1 MRSSRRR
8 ALGTGIAVTAL
19 AAVVAGAPAVAADR
33 GSADRGPKAPK
44 KPSLQSVQLLSFNDF
59 HGHLEATDAPL
70 SAVHDPSRTPVGG
83 AEYLSSTLTRLRES
97 VGDGRSLTV
106 AAGDLIGGSTF
117 LSGLFHDEP
126 AVESLNAMG
135 LDVSSVGNHE
145 FDEGTTELLRMQ
157 DGGCHPKDG
166 CYFPEEPYAG
176 ADFPWLAA
184 NVVKKDGSGTFLPG
198 TWVADVAGV
207 RVGFI
212 GMTLEATDQLV
223 SPGGVSSVTFEDEV
237 ETANAEAAR
246 LVASGVEAI
255 VVLMH
260 EGGANSGTYDS
271 CVGISEP
278 IATMATRFSP
288 EIDQIVTGH
297 THNPYVCSIPDPA
310 GNPRLVTSAADYG
323 RVVTESILKIDR
335 FTGEVDRAASTARNH
350 LVTRTTADPAL
361 TGIIDKWKALS
372 DPLAARVVGTHAE
385 DIIGHSD
392 PRANRSIE
400 TPMGALVA
408 DAILWGTSGENG
420 GAQLA
425 FMNVGG
431 VRQSLPML
439 PRYGEQPGEITYA
452 EAFDIAPFG
461 NLLNTVTMTGAQIKA
476 LLEQQYRV
484 SSTGSASTLSLCV
497 SDGFTY
503 TWDAS
508 APQGSKVVAGS
519 MRLHGVPVEPD
530 ATYRVG
536 TLSFLAQGGDGFS
549 TFTQASALTGG
560 PEDLANLVAYFEA
573 HPGLRA
579 PADRIAGL

>member
-1 MRSSRRR
+1 MTRTQRRLLGAGVTGTAIA
-8 ALGTGIAVTAL
+8 ALVAGGPAL
-19 AAVVAGAPAVAADR
+19 AAPSTKPSAP
-33 GSADRGPKAPK
+33 
-44 KPSLQSVQLLSFNDF
+44 KPSLQTVQLLSFNDY
-59 HGHLEATDAPL
+59 HGHLEATDPPL
-70 SAVHDPSRTPVGG
+70 SAVHDPSQTPVGG
-83 AEYLSSTLTRLRES
+83 AEYLSSKLTQLRDK

-126 AVESLNAMG
+126 SVETLNAMG

-166 CYFPEEPYAG
+166 CYFPDAPYAG

-184 NVVKKDGSGTFLPG
+184 NVEKKDGSGTLLPG
-198 TWVADVAGV
+198 TWVKNVAGV
-207 RVGFI
+207 DVGFI
-212 GMTLEATDQLV
+212 GMTLEGTDLLV
-223 SPGGVSSVTFEDEV
+223 SPGGVSTVTFEDEV
-237 ETANAEAAR
+237 ETANAEAAKLKAR
-246 LVASGVEAI
+246 GVNAI

-260 EGGANSGTYDS
+260 EGGANAGTYNS

-278 IATMATRFSP
+278 IATMATQFSP

-310 GNPRLVTSAADYG
+310 GNPRYVTSAADYG
-323 RVVTESILKIDR
+323 RVVTESTLKIDR
-335 FTGEVDRAASTARNH
+335 FTGEVDRSASTATNH
-350 LVTRTTADPAL
+350 LVTRTTADPQM
-361 TGIIDKWKALS
+361 TDIIAKWKTLS
-372 DPLAARVVGTHAE
+372 DPLAKRVVGTHVE

-392 PRANRSIE
+392 PRSNRAIE
-400 TPMGALVA
+400 TPMGSLVA

-420 GAQLA
+420 GAQIAL
-425 FMNVGG
+425 MNVGG
-431 VRQSLPML
+431 VRASLPMA
-439 PRYGEQPGEITYA
+439 PKYGEQPGEITYA

-461 NLLNTVTMTGAQIKA
+461 NLLNTVSMTGAEIKA
-476 LLEQQYRV
+476 VLEQQYRV
-484 SSTGSASTLSLCV
+484 SSTGAASTLSLNV
-497 SDGFTY
+497 SNGFTY

-508 APQGSKVVAGS
+508 APQGSKVVDGS
-519 MRLHGVPVEPD
+519 MKLNGVPID
-530 ATYRVG
+530 LAATYRVG

-549 TFTQASALTGG
+549 GFKQADDLTGG

-573 HPGLRA
+573 HPGLTK